1 MNIKAKT
8 DQREPK
14 ARSMIVKR
22 RRCVKFSFTPSPAAK
37 PPRAAG
43 VKSENFYEN
52 RARVNQAFL
61 QATYNIARAR
71 VKRRSCKNFSLTL
84 SPF

>member
-22 RRCVKFSFTPSPAAK
+22 RRCRKFSFSALLAAK
-37 PPRAAG
+37 LPSYETAQILPPTGLGEVVTA
-43 VKSENFYEN
+43 
-52 RARVNQAFL
+52 
-61 QATYNIARAR
+61 
-71 VKRRSCKNFSLTL
+71 SL
-84 SPF
+84 SFPFH